1 MPVYDYKCTQCSG
14 SVEFKR
20 EFGDSAEPVCCNETM
35 SRQWSSP
42 GVVFNGTG
50 FYSTDNRKK

>member
-14 SVEFKR
+14 TVEFKR
-20 EFGDSAEPVCCNETM
+20 EFDDSIEPVCCNQTM

>member
-14 SVEFKR
+14 TVEFKR
-20 EFGDSAEPVCCNETM
+20 EFGDSTEPVCCNETM

-42 GVVFNGTG
+42 GVVFHGTG